1 MKNILTVILCLVG
14 GIAGGFLVNYFYV
27 RDNLSEGVLTVE
39 KQEIIIKENNAIIK
53 AIKEVESSVV
63 SIDGKASGIVVFAD
77 GLIVVPVDVFS
88 ENSKL
93 YVEGK
98 LTDYEIKKQDEDF
111 VLIKIKGNGFP
122 TLEFGEAEV
131 GQSVFLVG
139 SILNDENIITSVN
152 QGIVKRIEPDFIITN
167 IIEDPVLVGS
177 SLFDV
182 DGKMLG
188 INVLDD
194 SGFIKTIPASK
205 IQEFL
210 DL

>member
-167 IIEDPVLVGS
+167 IIEDPALVGS

>member
-77 GLIVVPVDVFS
+77 GLIIAPVDVFS

-167 IIEDPVLVGS
+167 IIEDPALVGS

>member
-39 KQEIIIKENNAIIK
+39 KQEIIIKENNAIVK

-167 IIEDPVLVGS
+167 IIEDPALVGS